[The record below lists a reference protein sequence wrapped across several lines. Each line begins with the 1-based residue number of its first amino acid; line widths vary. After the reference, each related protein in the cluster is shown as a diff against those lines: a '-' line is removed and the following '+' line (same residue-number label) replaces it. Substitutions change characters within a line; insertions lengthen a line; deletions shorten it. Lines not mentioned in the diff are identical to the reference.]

1 MTEQQKQQIEKLRR
15 DGYGY
20 IKIAQALGV
29 SQNTVKS
36 YCRRKNLTG
45 SLGTQQP
52 KMGIPSD
59 NGDHF
64 CLCCGAPV
72 AQNPGRK
79 QKKFCSDKCRN
90 KWWNSNLDK
99 VNRKANYEFIC
110 PHCKKPFTVY
120 GNANRKYCSHEC
132 YVADRFGGGLYD

>member
-45 SLGTQQP
+45 LLGTQQP
-52 KMGIPSD
+52 KMGMPSD
-59 NGDHF
+59 NGEHF
-64 CLCCGAPV
+64 CLCCGTPV
-72 AQNPGRK
+72 VQNPGRK

-90 KWWNSNLDK
+90 KWWNRNLDK

>member
-52 KMGIPSD
+52 KMRMPSD
-59 NGDHF
+59 DGEHF
-64 CLCCGAPV
+64 CLCCGTPV
-72 AQNPGRK
+72 VQNPGRK
-79 QKKFCSDKCRN
+79 VKKFCSDICRN
-90 KWWNSNLDK
+90 KWWNHNLDK
-99 VNRKANYEFIC
+99 VNRKANYDFIC

>member
-36 YCRRKNLTG
+36 YRRRKNLTG
-45 SLGTQQP
+45 ALGTQQP
-52 KMGIPSD
+52 KMGMPSD
-59 NGDHF
+59 NGEYF

-72 AQNPGRK
+72 PQNPGRK
-79 QKKFCSDKCRN
+79 QKKFCSDKCRK
-90 KWWNSNLDK
+90 KWWNRNLDK